1 MVFLGKLY
9 TLLFKKNKTNNTSSQ
24 FFLKNIENAAVVQL
38 PEGLQYQVLIEG
50 NGNKPM
56 ITETIKAHYKG
67 FLLSG
72 YEFDNSF
79 LRNEPL
85 TAPIKT
91 FIKGWQ
97 IALPMMT
104 EGSIWRLW
112 IPAKLGYGSRGAGE
126 DIPGGA
132 TLVFDV
138 QLIEI
143 IK

>member
-1 MVFLGKLY
+1 MSFLGKLY
-9 TLLFKKNKTNNTSSQ
+9 RLLSGKSKSEKTDIQ
-24 FFLKNIENAAVVQL
+24 FFLKNIENAAVVEL
-38 PEGLQYQVLIEG
+38 SAGMQYQVLIEG
-50 NGNKPM
+50 TGNKPR
-56 ITETIKAHYKG
+56 ITETVKAHYKG

-72 YEFDNSF
+72 HEFDNSF
-79 LRNEPL
+79 IRNEPL
-85 TAPIKT
+85 TAPIKS

-112 IPAKLGYGSRGAGE
+112 IPANLGYGSRGDGE

>member
-1 MVFLGKLY
+1 MSFLGKLY
-9 TLLFKKNKTNNTSSQ
+9 SLLSGKYKSGKTDSH
-24 FFLKNIENAAVVQL
+24 FFLKNIENAAVVEL
-38 PEGLQYQVLIEG
+38 STGMQYQILIEG
-50 NGNKPM
+50 TGNKPL
-56 ITETIKAHYKG
+56 ITETVKTHYKG

-72 YEFDNSF
+72 FEFDNSF
-79 LRNEPL
+79 VRNEPL

-112 IPAKLGYGSRGAGE
+112 IPSNLGYGSRGAGD

-132 TLVFDV
+132 ILVFDV

>member
-1 MVFLGKLY
+1 MSFLGKLY
-9 TLLFKKNKTNNTSSQ
+9 SFLSLKSKSEKTDSQ
-24 FFLKNIENAAVVQL
+24 FFNKNLENAAVFEL
-38 PEGLQYQVLIEG
+38 PDGLQYQVLIEG
-50 NGNKPM
+50 SGNKPL
-56 ITETIKAHYKG
+56 ISETVKTHYKG

-72 YEFDNSF
+72 LEFDNSF
-79 LRNEPL
+79 VRNEPL
-85 TAPIKT
+85 TAPINT

-112 IPAKLGYGSRGAGE
+112 IPSSLGYGKKGAGD
-126 DIPGGA
+126 DIPGDA